1 MQTQVQ
7 KEESVRLWNGVLKI
21 NDINVGL
28 LKDAWI
34 EVENV
39 TAQIKAHNGKLPP
52 RQRINSVKFKATMI
66 EFNLENVKKV
76 FGWTLA
82 VVPEDTWAWTPKRKV
97 LTYDDLIRAIEM
109 YPIEFV
115 NTNAEG
121 KKFGVKIF
129 KGYATNSM
137 NFNFPD
143 DEDLEATIELPI
155 EFGAYP
161 DENNQYFEIFDE
173 QDVD

>member
-1 MQTQVQ
+1 MQTVQ
-7 KEESVRLWNGVLKI
+7 KEESVRLGNGVLKI
-21 NDINVGL
+21 NNINVGL
-28 LKDAWI
+28 LKDAGV

-52 RQRINSVKFKATMI
+52 RQKINSVKFKATMI
-66 EFNLENVKKV
+66 EFNLENIKKV
-76 FGWTLA
+76 FGWSLTT
-82 VVPEDTWAWTPKRKV
+82 VPEDSSAGTLKRKV

-115 NTNAEG
+115 NTNADG
-121 KKFGVKIF
+121 KKFGIKIF

-137 NFNFPD
+137 SFNFPD

-161 DENNQYFEIFDE
+161 DENNKYFEIFDE
-173 QDVD
+173 QDVA